1 MSQKYDNSLI
11 LAPESMKQTFAL
23 LFLIFFTLH
32 SQAQTRVQ
40 LKSAERL
47 TGDVVDGREITKLIG
62 KVWLIQGTTNIRCD
76 SAYLDKAYNTAKA
89 YGHVRII
96 DLTDSID
103 VRSKYLEYDG
113 TTRIAKLRDS
123 VVLKDNSGTLYTDY
137 LDFNRTENIGYYQGG
152 GLLIDAINEVFS
164 KTGQYYPDIKK
175 AHFYD
180 SVVVQ
185 NVDFDLYTDT
195 LFYQTVERTTETQGF
210 TKAITEEGDTLIANE
225 RLFYDAEQKL
235 ARVYDG
241 EIISADYHIKGDSL
255 LADDLKELYKA
266 YSSVQLTSL
275 EDSLTIFGDVAIY
288 NKKEQFGKVYDNA
301 YLRKMIQ
308 GDSLFIKA
316 DTLYSSQKEENKY
329 LLAYHEAKLYKSDL
343 QGIADSVSYNFS
355 DSTIFMY
362 NDPVIWSEDAQITA
376 DSLNIEI
383 RNNTIDKMI
392 LRQNAFVISKDSLD
406 NFNQVRGRDMD
417 VYFKEGFID
426 RTDINGNGESIYFV
440 PEKPGVTSMN
450 KMKCSNM
457 AIYFKN
463 NFVSQLK
470 AFQEI
475 DGQLVPPAE
484 ILGPERRLRGFQ
496 WRVDE
501 KPKLQEVV
509 LHLRYDR

>member
-1 MSQKYDNSLI
+1 
-11 LAPESMKQTFAL
+11 MKQTFVL
-23 LFLIFFTLH
+23 IFLILFALKGQ
-32 SQAQTRVQ
+32 SQTRIQ
-40 LKSAERL
+40 LKKAEKL
-47 TGDVVDGREITKLIG
+47 TGEVIDGREITKLIG
-62 KVWLIQGTTNIRCD
+62 NVWLIQGTTNIRCD

-89 YGHVRII
+89 FGHVRII
-96 DLTDSID
+96 DLNDSID
-103 VRSKYLEYDG
+103 VSSNYLEYDG
-113 TTRIAKLRDS
+113 TTRVAKLRDS
-123 VVLKDNSGTLYTDY
+123 VVLKDNNGTLFTDY
-137 LDFNRTENIGYYQGG
+137 LDFNRIDNIGYYQGG
-152 GLLIDAINEVFS
+152 GLLIDAVNEVYS
-164 KTGQYYPDIKK
+164 KTGQYFPELKK

-180 SVVVQ
+180 SVVVL
-185 NVDFDLYTDT
+185 NINFNLFTDT

-210 TKAITEEGDTLIANE
+210 TKAITEDGDTLIANDG
-225 RLFYDAEQKL
+225 LYYDAAQKL

-241 EIISADYHIKGDSL
+241 EIRSTNYHIKGDSL
-255 LADDLKELYKA
+255 FADDLNQCYHA
-266 YSSVQLTSL
+266 YQSVVLTSF
-275 EDSLTIFGDVAIY
+275 EDSLTIFGDAAIY
-288 NKKEQFGKVYDNA
+288 DKQAQYGKVYENA

-316 DTLYSSQKEENKY
+316 DTLFSSQQEKNKY
-329 LLAYHEAKLYKSDL
+329 LSAYHDAKLYKSDL
-343 QGIADSVSYNFS
+343 QGIADSVIYNFS

-362 NDPVIWSEDAQITA
+362 DDPVIWSEDAQISA

-383 RNNTIDKMI
+383 RSNTIDKMI

-417 VYFKEGFID
+417 VYFKGGYID
-426 RTDINGNGESIYFV
+426 HTDINGNGESIYFV

-470 AFQEI
+470 AYKEI
-475 DGQLVPPAE
+475 DGRLVPPIE
-484 ILGPERRLRGFQ
+484 ILGPERKLRGFK

-501 KPKLQEVV
+501 KPKLQQVV